1 MFAVVRK
8 ISFIYFITNSI
19 YIQLYCLHSTAAL
32 DKYNVQ
38 DKITQYG
45 RRQQQTTKRNQN
57 KDDFLISS
65 LTFNRWGIFLE
76 RRAFSPP
83 LGKKLSFSEEN
94 SSPVP

>member
-8 ISFIYFITNSI
+8 ISFIYYITDSI

-57 KDDFLISS
+57 KDDFSISS
-65 LTFNRWGIFLE
+65 LTFNRWGIF
-76 RRAFSPP
+76 
-83 LGKKLSFSEEN
+83 
-94 SSPVP
+94 